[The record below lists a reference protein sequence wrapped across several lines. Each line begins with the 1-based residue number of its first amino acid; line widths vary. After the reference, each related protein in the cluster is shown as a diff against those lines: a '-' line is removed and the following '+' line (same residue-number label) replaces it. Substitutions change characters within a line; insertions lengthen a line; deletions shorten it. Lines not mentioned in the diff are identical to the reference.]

1 MNKFWI
7 TVLFLFSQLVLLHI
21 NLAVA
26 GEPQGQT
33 MLTLSELVAQAL
45 ESNPE
50 IQTAKKKV
58 DSARARDGQ
67 ATYLE
72 DPEVNLEAWG
82 VPLNHPVKFRSAN
95 PIVLGLRQKFPFF
108 GKLGLKGEIAAEE
121 VKMAAEELR
130 AKEVEIVAKVKN
142 AYADYFLAGK
152 SIEIAKGHL
161 ELIRQVSLTAE
172 NLYKVGKAPQQDVIK
187 ALLEQTDLLNR
198 LNMAERELE
207 TTKAR
212 LNTLLNLHPGTQLGP
227 PAEASLIRLLLSFDD
242 LERFAVEN
250 NPELQGMEQNVKRSE
265 KVIELAQRNQK

>member
-1 MNKFWI
+1 MVVKKLIVLSASSILWASASASLSFLFL
-7 TVLFLFSQLVLLHI
+7 TVLDGASASSAQ
-21 NLAVA
+21 VA
-26 GEPQGQT
+26 EVQGP
-33 MLTLSELVAQAL
+33 LSLSEAIAEAL
-45 ESNPE
+45 KDNPE
-50 IQTAKKKV
+50 IQAAKNKV
-58 DSARARDGQ
+58 ESVRARSKQ

-72 DPEVNLEAWG
+72 DPELNVEAWG

-207 TTKAR
+207 TVKAR
-212 LNTLLNLHPGTQLGP
+212 LNTLLNRHPVAQLGP
-227 PAEASLIRLLLSFDD
+227 PAELSLVRMRLSFDD
-242 LERFAVEN
+242 LEKLAVEN
-250 NPELQGMEQNVKRSE
+250 NPELQG
-265 KVIELAQRNQK
+265 